1 MGEVTPLMISVVQGA
16 LGLASGA
23 LVGFSLGLVGGGG
36 SILAVPL
43 MVYVVGVPDAHVA
56 IGTSAIAVAA
66 NAAVNLSNHAR
77 GGTVVWS
84 CALMFAVAG
93 IIGAFLGSIFGKMID
108 GQKLL
113 ALFALLMLVIALLML
128 KTRARVGVADVKMDR
143 GNTPAIAGLGLAT
156 GTLSGFFGI
165 GGGFLIVPALML
177 ATGMPIMNAVS
188 SSLVAVTAF
197 GLTTAASYAWSGLIS
212 WGLAGLFIAGG
223 IAGGL
228 IGTRSAR
235 LLAARRGA
243 LNIVFAGVII
253 AVALYILARNIFPS

>member
-1 MGEVTPLMISVVQGA
+1 MISMIQGL

-43 MVYVVGVPDAHVA
+43 MVYLVGVPDPHVA
-56 IGTSAIAVAA
+56 IGTSALAVAA

-77 GGTVVWS
+77 GGTVRWG
-84 CALMFAVAG
+84 CALTFAAAG
-93 IIGAFLGSIFGKMID
+93 IVGALVGSIFGKMLN

-113 ALFALLMLVIALLML
+113 ALFALLMLVIAALML
-128 KTRARVGVADVKMDR
+128 KTRARAGLPDVKIDFSNM
-143 GNTPAIAGLGLAT
+143 PPIVGLGLAT
-156 GTLSGFFGI
+156 GAVSGFFGI

-177 ATGMPIMNAVS
+177 ATRMSIMNAVS

-228 IGTRSAR
+228 VGTRSAR
-235 LLAARRGA
+235 LLARRRGA
-243 LNIVFAGVII
+243 LNTLFAAVII
-253 AVALYILARNIFPS
+253 AVALYMLVRSLSLLS

>member
-1 MGEVTPLMISVVQGA
+1 MISGMQGV
-16 LGLASGA
+16 LGLASGT

-43 MVYVVGVPDAHVA
+43 MVYVVGVPEAHVA

-77 GGTVVWS
+77 GGTVRWS
-84 CALMFAVAG
+84 CALPFAAAG
-93 IIGAFLGSIFGKMID
+93 IIGAFLGSIFGKMLD

-113 ALFALLMLVIALLML
+113 ALFALLMLAIAVLML
-128 KTRARVGVADVKMDR
+128 KTRSRIGLPDVKMDR
-143 GNTPAIAGLGLAT
+143 TNMPAIVGLGVAT

-177 ATGMPIMNAVS
+177 ATGMSIINAVS

-197 GLTTAASYAWSGLIS
+197 GLTTATSYAWSGLIS
-212 WGLAGLFIAGG
+212 WGLAGLFVAGG

-228 IGTRSAR
+228 IGTRLAR
-235 LLAARRGA
+235 LLSARRGA
-243 LNIVFAGVII
+243 LNVVFAAVII
-253 AVALYILARNIFPS
+253 AVAFYMLARYVTPS

>member
-1 MGEVTPLMISVVQGA
+1 MISTMQGV

-43 MVYVVGVPDAHVA
+43 MVYVVGVPEPHVA

-84 CALMFAVAG
+84 CALTFAAAG
-93 IIGAFLGSIFGKMID
+93 IVGAFAGSILGKMMD

-113 ALFALLMLVIALLML
+113 ALFALLMLMIAVLML
-128 KTRARVGVADVKMDR
+128 KTRSRIGLPDVQMSLA
-143 GNTPAIAGLGLAT
+143 NTPAILGLGLAT

-177 ATGMPIMNAVS
+177 ATGMPIMNAIS

-212 WGLAGLFIAGG
+212 WGLAGLFVAGG

-235 LLAARRGA
+235 LLSARRGA
-243 LNIVFAGVII
+243 LNMVFAAVII
-253 AVALYILARNIFPS
+253 AVALYMLARNLSLS

>member
-1 MGEVTPLMISVVQGA
+1 MISVMQGV

-84 CALMFAVAG
+84 CALMFAGAG
-93 IIGAFLGSIFGKMID
+93 ITGAFAGSILGKMLD

-113 ALFALLMLVIALLML
+113 ALFALLMLVIAVLML
-128 KTRARVGVADVKMDR
+128 KTRSRIGLPDVKMDWT
-143 GNTPAIAGLGLAT
+143 NMPAIIALGVAT

-177 ATGMPIMNAVS
+177 ATGMPILNAVS
-188 SSLVAVTAF
+188 SSLVAVTTF
-197 GLTTAASYAWSGLIS
+197 GLTTAASYAYSGLIS
-212 WGLAGLFIAGG
+212 WRLAGLFIAGG

-228 IGTRSAR
+228 LGTRLAR
-235 LLAARRGA
+235 LVSARRGA
-243 LNIVFAGVII
+243 LNIVFAAVII
-253 AVALYILARNIFPS
+253 AVALYMLARNVSLS

>member
-1 MGEVTPLMISVVQGA
+1 MLISAMQGA

-43 MVYVVGVPDAHVA
+43 MVYVVGVPEPHVA

-66 NAAVNLSNHAR
+66 NAAANLSNHAR
-77 GGTVVWS
+77 GGTVRWS
-84 CALMFAVAG
+84 CALPFAAAG
-93 IIGAFLGSIFGKMID
+93 IIGALAGSIFGKMLD
-108 GQKLL
+108 GERLL
-113 ALFALLMLVIALLML
+113 ALFALLMLVIAALML
-128 KTRARVGVADVKMDR
+128 KTRARAGLPDVRMDWS
-143 GNTPAIAGLGLAT
+143 NLPAIVGLGLAT

-177 ATGMPIMNAVS
+177 ATGMSIMNAVS

-212 WGLAGLFIAGG
+212 WELAGVFVAGG

-228 IGTRSAR
+228 LGTRCAR
-235 LLAARRGA
+235 LLAAQRGA
-243 LNIVFAGVII
+243 LNIAFAAVII
-253 AVALYILARNIFPS
+253 AAALYMLARNLSLSWA

>member
-1 MGEVTPLMISVVQGA
+1 MISMMQGV

-43 MVYVVGVPDAHVA
+43 MVYVVGVPNPHVA

-84 CALMFAVAG
+84 CALMFAAAG
-93 IIGAFLGSIFGKMID
+93 IAGAFAGSIFGKMMD

-113 ALFALLMLVIALLML
+113 ALFGLLMLLIAMLML
-128 KTRARVGVADVKMDR
+128 KTRSRIGLPDVKMSR
-143 GNTPAIAGLGLAT
+143 ANTPAILGLGLAT

-197 GLTTAASYAWSGLIS
+197 GLTTAASYAYSDLIS

-223 IAGGL
+223 IGGGL
-228 IGTRSAR
+228 IGTRSAQ
-235 LLAARRGA
+235 LLSARRGA
-243 LNIVFAGVII
+243 LNIVFAAVII
-253 AVALYILARNIFPS
+253 AVALYVLARNVSLS